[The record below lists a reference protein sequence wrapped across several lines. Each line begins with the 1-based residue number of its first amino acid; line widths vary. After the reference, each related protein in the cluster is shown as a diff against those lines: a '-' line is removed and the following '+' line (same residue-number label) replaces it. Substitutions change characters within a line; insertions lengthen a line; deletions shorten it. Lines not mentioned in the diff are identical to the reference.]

1 MYLETTVYRTGLPRP
16 HAQRAGV
23 YAQNHENDVE
33 RWTLCLLQGRIG
45 RPMALFFAFSRP
57 LAEGWPGSAGR
68 WPKLQLSTLHTV
80 AFDHEPCH
88 EPLVTKSSRHGASGE
103 SQKVSSFG
111 CADGEARRSPVPPLD
126 QLRAPPARD
135 TLFAP
140 QRARLPSC
148 RLDIVA
154 ATLCAARR
162 KCSKTAER

>member
-1 MYLETTVYRTGLPRP
+1 MP
-16 HAQRAGV
+16 HTSGV
-23 YAQNHENDVE
+23 VDLIEPTPKGEGQSVQ
-33 RWTLCLLQGRIG
+33 CRIG
-45 RPMALFFAFSRP
+45 VNPAACV
-57 LAEGWPGSAGR
+57 
-68 WPKLQLSTLHTV
+68 HTV
-80 AFDHEPCH
+80 LRDGR
-88 EPLVTKSSRHGASGE
+88 KSFPRCGAP
-103 SQKVSSFG
+103 
-111 CADGEARRSPVPPLD
+111 DGEARRSPMPPLD